1 MEFTWPADVEAL
13 RAEVRDFL
21 AEHLTPDLAE
31 RTYVTGVSHDD
42 AFCRALGARGW
53 IAPEWER
60 PGVDPLGVAA
70 IHVLTE
76 ELTRADAPFVATATS
91 EMVARVLRSVGSPEL
106 QERVIPKVLS
116 GEVTIVLGMS
126 EPEAGSDVAA
136 VQTRARPVDGGWI
149 IDGQK
154 MFTTNGH
161 LADYAFLLART
172 DPESSRH
179 RGLTTF
185 LVPLE
190 TPGVEAQAVHTL
202 SGERTNITYY
212 SDVFVEDVW
221 RISEVGAGWQSLM
234 LALQD
239 EHSAPF
245 SPHLDR
251 LLEHTERWANR
262 PDADGAR
269 PIEREEVRRRLVEAA
284 TDLEVAQLLEVRSS
298 WMEDRGEVPV
308 AEGPMSKLFG
318 TEAGVRHAEALTAV
332 VGPDALRSRLDPTAL
347 EGGHI
352 EHSLRFSLGM
362 TIYAGTSE
370 VQRNIIAQ
378 RRCGLPRS

>member
-1 MEFTWPADVEAL
+1 VEAL
-13 RAEVRDFL
+13 
-21 AEHLTPDLAE
+21 
-31 RTYVTGVSHDD
+31 GV
-42 AFCRALGARGW
+42 
-53 IAPEWER
+53 P
-60 PGVDPLGVAA
+60 A

-76 ELTRADAPFVATATS
+76 ELTRADAPFVAIATS
-91 EMVARVLRSVGSPEL
+91 EMVARVIHSVGSPEL
-106 QERVIPKVLS
+106 QERVLPKVLA
-116 GEVTIVLGMS
+116 GEATIALGMS

-136 VQTRARPVDGGWI
+136 IQTRARAVEGGWV

-161 LADYAFLLART
+161 IADYVFLLART
-172 DPESSRH
+172 DPESVRH
-179 RGLTTF
+179 QGLTTF
-185 LVPLE
+185 LVPLGTE
-190 TPGVEAQAVHTL
+190 GVEAQGVETL

-212 SDVFVEDVW
+212 SDVFVEDLW
-221 RISEVGAGWQSLM
+221 RISEVGEGWASLM

-251 LLEHTERWANR
+251 LLDAIERWAQQPDVDGVR
-262 PDADGAR
+262 PL
-269 PIEREEVRRRLVEAA
+269 ERAEVRRRLAKAA

-298 WMEDRGEVPV
+298 WMEERGDVPV
-308 AEGPMSKLFG
+308 VEGPMSKLFS
-318 TEAGVRHAEALTAV
+318 TEAGVRRSEDLTAM
-332 VGPDALRSRLDPTAL
+332 VGPDALRSRLDPTQL
-347 EGGHI
+347 QDGLI
-352 EHSLRFSLGM
+352 EHSLRFAVGM